1 MARANPKNKRSSKEN
16 SNKADGGSK
25 KSSGRDSHKG
35 EMKSAANKGKML
47 QKEKG

>member
-1 MARANPKNKRSSKEN
+1 MARANPKNKKSPKEN

-35 EMKSAANKGKML
+35 ETKSVKGKML
-47 QKEKG
+47 QK